1 MRGRHTVQRCAE
13 AAAEAAAAA
22 AVEAA
27 YTPVTG
33 QRRKKL
39 PHFADHSFCEPT
51 AAQGARPVDWRSQDR
66 RSKMDAC
73 TAGYGMPTFDGN
85 FIMGGYRWSDEW
97 SSCSSSVVSVDVA
110 L

>member
-27 YTPVTG
+27 FTPVTG
-33 QRRKKL
+33 QRL
-39 PHFADHSFCEPT
+39 PHSADRSFSEPT
-51 AAQGARPVDWRSQDR
+51 AAQGARPFDWHSHDR
-66 RSKMDAC
+66 RSKTKAC
-73 TAGYGMPTFDGN
+73 TAGFGMPTFDGN
-85 FIMGGYRWSDEW
+85 FDMGGDRWSDEW